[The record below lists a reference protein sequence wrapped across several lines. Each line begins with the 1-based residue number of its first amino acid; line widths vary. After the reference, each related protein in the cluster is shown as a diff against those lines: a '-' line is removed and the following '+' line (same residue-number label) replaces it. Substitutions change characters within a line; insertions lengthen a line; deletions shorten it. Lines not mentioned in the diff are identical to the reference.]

1 MQKKLFLY
9 LLFIISFFNLFSQQ
23 DNRPLFPKDIY
34 KTGEYWADSVY
45 KTLTADERIAQLFW
59 IAIENPAN
67 KTTFEN
73 YRKQTETYNPG
84 GIILF
89 RMTPQKA
96 WEVINDLQSVSK
108 IPLLVSI
115 DGENGLS
122 MRMSDVVEFP
132 NAMTLGAI
140 QDNNL
145 IFRMGLE
152 IARQFRI
159 LGIHVNLAPVADVN
173 NNPANP
179 VIGARSYG
187 ENPENVSFKAKAY
200 MLGLQ
205 QGGVMAVA
213 KHFPGHGDTN
223 ADSHKTLP
231 KINHNRLRLDSV
243 ELFPFK
249 SLINAGVWG
258 VMSAH
263 LNVPTLEKDEKI
275 PSSFS
280 SNILQNIL
288 RKELGFNGLIITDAI
303 NMQGAK
309 TMGKPGVVD
318 ALALAAG
325 NDIVEFT
332 ENLPEAIKQ
341 TKILIESGKM
351 SWDDIEHKCKKSLA
365 FKHFLI
371 YNNDNRQIAQADIN
385 IKLNSYLTQ
394 RINKKLNEAAVTML
408 VNDGGIIPLKNDT
421 SVKWNYFILGNAP
434 IFENEI
440 KKSDNI
446 NIFKLPV
453 NNDIAFDAMIKK
465 AEQLSNVILVVADD
479 RWTRNSANTK
489 KKQQLLKLAGCK
501 QSIMLF
507 MGNAYNLSRWK
518 GAEDF
523 DGLLVTYQN
532 TKEAQESI
540 SGALTGKFKISGQLP
555 VSVSGM
561 FKAGD
566 GISTK

>member
-1 MQKKLFLY
+1 MRKKLPLF
-9 LLFIISFFNLFSQQ
+9 LLFIIIFFNLFSQN
-23 DNRPLFPKDIY
+23 DSRFLFPKDIY
-34 KTGEYWADSVY
+34 KTGTYWADSVY
-45 KTLTADERIAQLFW
+45 KTLSEEERIAQLFW
-59 IAIENPAN
+59 IAIERPEN
-67 KTTFEN
+67 KTTFEY
-73 YRKQTETYNPG
+73 YRKQITTHKPG

-89 RMTPQKA
+89 ETTPQKA
-96 WEVINDLQSVSK
+96 LEVINEFQTVSK
-108 IPLLVSI
+108 VPLLVSI

-122 MRMSDVVEFP
+122 MRMPDVVEFP
-132 NAMTLGAI
+132 RAMTLGAI
-140 QDNNL
+140 QDDNL

-152 IARQFRI
+152 IAHQLRL

-179 VIGARSYG
+179 VIGTRSYG
-187 ENPENVSFKAKAY
+187 ENPENVSHKSKAY

-231 KINHNRLRLDSV
+231 VINHNRLRLDSV

-249 SLINAGVWG
+249 RLIDAGIWG

-263 LNVPTLEKDEKI
+263 LNVPALEKNEKV

-288 RKELGFNGLIITDAI
+288 RKELGFDGLIITDAV
-303 NMQGAK
+303 NMQGVK

-332 ENLPEAIKQ
+332 ENLSEAIKQ
-341 TKILIESGKM
+341 TKMLIESGKM
-351 SWDDIEHKCKKSLA
+351 SWDDIEQKCKKSLA
-365 FKHFLI
+365 FKYFLI
-371 YNNDNRQIAQADIN
+371 YKNNSSLVAKGDVYME
-385 IKLNSYLTQ
+385 LNSYPAQ

-408 VNDGGIIPLKNDT
+408 VNDKDIIPIKNNA
-421 SVKWNYFILGNAP
+421 SEKWNCYILGNAP
-434 IFENEI
+434 AFENEI
-440 KKSDNI
+440 RKSDNI
-446 NIFKLPV
+446 TVFKLPI
-453 NNDIAFDAMIKK
+453 NNDVAFDAMIKK
-465 AEQLSNVILVVADD
+465 AEQSSNVILVVADD
-479 RWTRNSANTK
+479 RWARNNANLN
-489 KKQQLLKLAGCK
+489 KKQQLLKLAGRE

-518 GAEDF
+518 GAEKF
-523 DGLLVTYQN
+523 DGLLMTYQN
-532 TKEAQESI
+532 TKEAQEAI
-540 SGALTGKFKISGQLP
+540 SSALTGKSGISGRLP

-561 FKAGD
+561 FKVGY
-566 GISTK
+566 GILNK